1 MRLRRPVELLQG
13 PRRGLRPGA
22 RRGVREA
29 HGLVREDAAPLFR
42 RRRQD
47 PVRAFQRRHVRV
59 IKLNEGQTVSS
70 IAIVPHQED
79 APEEDEEENNVD
91 ATNNALHHVDELL
104 QSTEED
110 LENDDE
116 GTEED
121 A

>member
-1 MRLRRPVELLQG
+1 MNITEKSGRPVSLAPSTGEDDLMIITDKGMVIRTYLADISVIGRDTQG
-13 PRRGLRPGA
+13 
-22 RRGVREA
+22 
-29 HGLVREDAAPLFR
+29 
-42 RRRQD
+42 
-47 PVRAFQRRHVRV
+47 VRV

-79 APEEDEEENNVD
+79 DEEENNVD

>member
-1 MRLRRPVELLQG
+1 MTKKVIVNPNISDSSNKDNETILLISNYIYNI
-13 PRRGLRPGA
+13 L
-22 RRGVREA
+22 
-29 HGLVREDAAPLFR
+29 
-42 RRRQD
+42 
-47 PVRAFQRRHVRV
+47 
-59 IKLNEGQTVSS
+59 K
-70 IAIVPHQED
+70 
-79 APEEDEEENNVD
+79 ENNVD